1 MQKLCRKDFRCSLRQ
16 PIIMGEYY
24 RYRTY
29 ADSTI
34 SWRSTLREAACASNA
49 TWRFDKLSFLR
60 IFA

>member
-1 MQKLCRKDFRCSLRQ
+1 MTND
-16 PIIMGEYY
+16 Y
-24 RYRTY
+24 RNY